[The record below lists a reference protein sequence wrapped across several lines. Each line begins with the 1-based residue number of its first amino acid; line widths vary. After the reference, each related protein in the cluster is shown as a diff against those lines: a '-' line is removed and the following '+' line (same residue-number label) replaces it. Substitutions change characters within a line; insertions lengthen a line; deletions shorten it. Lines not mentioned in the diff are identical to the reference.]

1 MSSDRQLVGLTTQP
15 AERHKHI
22 RARGYIG
29 SSALGIS
36 DGLITNLAFL
46 SGFAGYVSDIQLI
59 RFAVIASMLAG
70 AISMSFAGF
79 LAQRSEYDLYHAD
92 AKREAGEIEQEPEEE
107 KSELKKFYLAK
118 GLSQDE
124 AGKIVEKISENKDKF
139 LEDILMHELHVH
151 ETRLENP
158 IKMGGVIGLSYL
170 AGALIP
176 LAPFILLSTRNSS
189 IIGAALVSPL
199 FLFGVGV
206 WKGRIV
212 GRRFWRS
219 GLETLIIGVA
229 ASGVLYINGTAI
241 GFF

>member
-1 MSSDRQLVGLTTQP
+1 LKTQP

-46 SGFAGYVSDIQLI
+46 SGFAGATDKLPLI
-59 RFAVIASMLAG
+59 RFAGIASMLAG
-70 AISMSFAGF
+70 AISMFFGGF
-79 LAQRSEYDLYHAD
+79 LAERSEYELYEAD

-107 KSELKKFYLAK
+107 KSELKNFYVAK

-124 AGKIVEKISENKDKF
+124 AGKIVEKIASDKEKF
-139 LEDILMHELHVH
+139 LEDILTHELHEH
-151 ETRLENP
+151 RTRLENP
-158 IKMGGVIGLSYL
+158 FKMGGVIGFSFLV
-170 AGALIP
+170 GALIP
-176 LAPFILLSTRNSS
+176 LVPFLLLNSRDSS
-189 IIGAALVSPL
+189 ILAAALISPL

-212 GRRFWRS
+212 GRKLWKS
-219 GLETLIIGVA
+219 GLETLFIGVI
-229 ASGVLYINGTAI
+229 ASGVVYLIGTGL
-241 GFF
+241 GFV

>member
-1 MSSDRQLVGLTTQP
+1 MKTQP
-15 AERHKHI
+15 GERHKHI

-46 SGFAGYVSDIQLI
+46 SGFASYVSDIQLI
-59 RFAVIASMLAG
+59 RFAGIASMLAG

-107 KSELKKFYLAK
+107 KSELKNFYIAK
-118 GLSQDE
+118 GLGEDE
-124 AGKIVEKISENKDKF
+124 AKKIVEEIAANKEKF

-176 LAPFILLSTRNSS
+176 LAPFILLPTRNSS
-189 IIGAALVSPL
+189 IIIAALVSPL

-219 GLETLIIGVA
+219 GLETLTIGLA
-229 ASGVLYINGTAI
+229 ASAVLYIIGSAI

>member
-1 MSSDRQLVGLTTQP
+1 LKTQP

-46 SGFAGYVSDIQLI
+46 SGFAGATDKLPLI
-59 RFAVIASMLAG
+59 RFAGIASMLAG
-70 AISMSFAGF
+70 AISMFFGGF
-79 LAQRSEYDLYHAD
+79 LAERSEYELYEAD

-107 KSELKKFYLAK
+107 KSELKNFYVAK

-124 AGKIVEKISENKDKF
+124 AGKIVEKIASDKEKF
-139 LEDILMHELHVH
+139 LEDILIHELHEH
-151 ETRLENP
+151 RTRLENP
-158 IKMGGVIGLSYL
+158 FKMGGVIGFSFLV
-170 AGALIP
+170 GALIP
-176 LAPFILLSTRNSS
+176 LVPFLLLNSRDSS
-189 IIGAALVSPL
+189 ILAAALISPL

-212 GRRFWRS
+212 GRKLWKS
-219 GLETLIIGVA
+219 GLETLFIGVI
-229 ASGVLYINGTAI
+229 ASGVVYLIGTGL
-241 GFF
+241 GFV

>member
-1 MSSDRQLVGLTTQP
+1 MQP

-36 DGLITNLAFL
+36 DGLVTNLAFL

-59 RFAVIASMLAG
+59 RFAGIASMLAG
-70 AISMSFAGF
+70 AISMSFGGF
-79 LAQRSEYDLYHAD
+79 LAQRSEYDLFHAD

-107 KSELKKFYLAK
+107 KSELKNFYIAK
-118 GLSQDE
+118 GLSQGE
-124 AGKIVEKISENKDKF
+124 AEKIVEKISANKQKF

-158 IKMGGVIGLSYL
+158 IKMGGVIGLSFL
-170 AGALIP
+170 LGALIP
-176 LAPFILLSTRNSS
+176 LAPFIILPTRNIS
-189 IIGAALVSPL
+189 ILAAGLVSPL
-199 FLFGVGV
+199 FLFMVGV

-229 ASGVLYINGTAI
+229 ASGVLYIIGTAI